1 MFASYLNDNRE
12 TELLIVEINYE
23 CTKQRMAIIIITLKQ
38 NECTSWTL
46 TLDWA
51 AFWYKTSVVYNTLIV
66 VYLQFSTAAPI
77 THTDL

>member
-51 AFWYKTSVVYNTLIV
+51 AI
-66 VYLQFSTAAPI
+66 
-77 THTDL
+77 

>member
-23 CTKQRMAIIIITLKQ
+23 CTKQCMAIIIITLKQ

-51 AFWYKTSVVYNTLIV
+51 AF
-66 VYLQFSTAAPI
+66 
-77 THTDL
+77 